1 MEYIR
6 KKPICHYM
14 GLDVALDMLT
24 PCNSEQD
31 MMGNITFHNKVPL
44 KYSTKCSHLNNGIS

>member
-1 MEYIR
+1 MEYIT

-14 GLDVALDMLT
+14 ALDAALETLM

-31 MMGNITFHNKVPL
+31 MMGNITFHKKVP
-44 KYSTKCSHLNNGIS
+44 